1 MKIHPASSTLRHL
14 LMKLLDLKHEL
25 KSPSSSGKKLNNFEC
40 SITRVVPFCLK
51 KKKRKKKQSKAT
63 VEQHFS
69 EVKEG
74 RCIVKKLLLKE
85 QSCRKSFKRAGVRE
99 YHMPTRPS

>member
-1 MKIHPASSTLRHL
+1 MKIDPESSTLRHL

-51 KKKRKKKQSKAT
+51 KKREKRSKAKQQWSS
-63 VEQHFS
+63 VSQKLR
-69 EVKEG
+69 KED
-74 RCIVKKLLLKE
+74 
-85 QSCRKSFKRAGVRE
+85 A
-99 YHMPTRPS
+99 